1 MMIFNITPRR
11 IKNNTMKKLLSL
23 LILSTFVISCDSR
36 ISTVE
41 LEKEVRQSIIET
53 LAENPESEG
62 VEVVNFNLVHK
73 GGNEYKG
80 LLELKMPNYQ
90 AEITNTFMSL
100 LKDEGTKIMSED
112 KVENKYSVDV
122 IYDGESYSWEII
134 TE

>member
-100 LKDEGTKIMSED
+100 LIDEGTKIMSED